1 MTIMS
6 LPISMLNMENTEYLY
21 KLNPELL
28 KGNFLAELSV
38 QSLSGMEINKDKLAE
53 DWERAKEHRPLKKIP
68 PLE

>member
-1 MTIMS
+1 MS